1 MRFSFPC
8 TLFQT
13 VTMPAC
19 RNICSPRTSVWPWT
33 HGVSSYA
40 CCVCLWWYCVW
51 EPCCHCASCCDCYHG
66 VGFRLAVLSL
76 LVPLVLAAAEG
87 CERVRIGL
95 LLLPAGRH
103 LAGIEIT
110 WRVYY
115 VHRARMQLFVL
126 YALLRFRVGMPG
138 TALGWLHVGLCQP
151 RQCC

>member
-1 MRFSFPC
+1 M
-8 TLFQT
+8 
-13 VTMPAC
+13 
-19 RNICSPRTSVWPWT
+19 
-33 HGVSSYA
+33 
-40 CCVCLWWYCVW
+40 W

-110 WRVYY
+110 WRVHY

-138 TALGWLHVGLCQP
+138 TALG
-151 RQCC
+151 